1 MRAHTC
7 TARFNPD
14 RERAAPKKTKEK
26 KNHPH
31 TVPYEQS
38 SHPRNP
44 RSFANTRDGKLAR
57 YSTFKEEKGRT
68 REMDAVG
75 AAGGGAMLP
84 AAARRGQ
91 PPQPPCMTT
100 APEQQ
105 AAAGGAVIWPPAAAA
120 EAKEKMVVDART
132 MQLFPTRSADGVVV
146 SPAPAPAA
154 AQERR
159 R

>member
-1 MRAHTC
+1 MPPVRAHTC

-84 AAARRGQ
+84 AAARR
-91 PPQPPCMTT
+91 
-100 APEQQ
+100 
-105 AAAGGAVIWPPAAAA
+105 PAAAA
-120 EAKEKMVVDART
+120 TVHD
-132 MQLFPTRSADGVVV
+132 DG
-146 SPAPAPAA
+146 AGAA
-154 AQERR
+154 GRR
-159 R
+159 RRP